1 MPLIKE
7 SDLKK
12 QIKAKQFGKLF
23 FLFGEEKYLV
33 KFYTEQLAEKIM
45 GKSPSDFNLQVF
57 HGTDSTVDEIAEAV
71 EALPVLAEKK
81 CVVVNDLD
89 VEALNAQSISK
100 LNELVSDLPDTS
112 VLIISLPTLSIEVK
126 KSAKWKNFISLAQ
139 KSGIVA
145 ELEKRETSVLE
156 KQISDLASKRGCVLS
171 LINAGHVIQLCG
183 DDLLTLNNEL
193 EKLCAYAAGREIT
206 RQDIETVVTKNL
218 ETTVFLLAKALLA
231 REYDNVYR
239 QLDQLFYQREEPVAV
254 LAVLSSAYVDMYR
267 VKAILE
273 SGEQAA
279 GLTKSFDYKN
289 KEFRIRNAERDCRR
303 ISIEVLRESINILLE
318 TDIRLKSSRMD
329 KHIIMEEMVAKLL
342 LVSERGI

>member
-57 HGTDSTVDEIAEAV
+57 HGADSTVDEIAEAV

-112 VLIISLPTLSIEVK
+112 VLLISLPTLSIEVK

-139 KSGIVA
+139 KLGIVA

-156 KQISDLASKRGCVLS
+156 KQISDSASKRGCVLS

-279 GLTKSFDYKN
+279 GLTKNFDYKN